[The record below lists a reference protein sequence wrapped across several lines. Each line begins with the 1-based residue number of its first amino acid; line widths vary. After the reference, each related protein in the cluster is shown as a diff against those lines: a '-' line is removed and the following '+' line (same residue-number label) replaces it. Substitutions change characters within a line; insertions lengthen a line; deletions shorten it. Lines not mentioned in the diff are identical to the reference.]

1 MGGRRIEYAWISP
14 GNLGAP
20 KGSEIKGEV
29 TSNVKCLPVSNTS
42 HAAQLDSLKA
52 ATVAQLHDYRIQ
64 FILVDV
70 VLATPEVRLSQNHI
84 HREDDGARLLSLLK
98 HVCRHA
104 LAVQMSAYS
113 RQELAEHGY
122 QIEAEHFL
130 HKPFS
135 PATLRSLVKT
145 LLPDLKIPT
154 RPILPATEVRW
165 CG

>member
-1 MGGRRIEYAWISP
+1 MNKKL
-14 GNLGAP
+14 NLP
-20 KGSEIKGEV
+20 
-29 TSNVKCLPVSNTS
+29 P
-42 HAAQLDSLKA
+42 AALVVEDDYMMALLCARTLESVGLQVLCCNSSLKA
-52 ATVAQLHDYRIQ
+52 ATVSQLHDYRIQ

-70 VLATPEVRLSQNHI
+70 VLATPALRLSQNAAHP
-84 HREDDGARLLSLLK
+84 EDDGARLLSLLK
-98 HVCRHA
+98 HFCRHA
-104 LAVQMSAYS
+104 VAVQMSAYS

-145 LLPDLKIPT
+145 LLPDLKIQNHSV
-154 RPILPATEVRW
+154 LPATEVTW